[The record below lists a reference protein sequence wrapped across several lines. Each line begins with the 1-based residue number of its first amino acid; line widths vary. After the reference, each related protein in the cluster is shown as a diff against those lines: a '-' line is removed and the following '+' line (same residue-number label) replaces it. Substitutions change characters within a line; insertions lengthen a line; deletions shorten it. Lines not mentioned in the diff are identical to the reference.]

1 VRGALSET
9 HYVTENAELVT
20 YASNKGSIL
29 PALFPQTVIDVAR
42 FDMEIKE
49 SANFQQA
56 VQKRR
61 GIFTTRES
69 YEDPL
74 ALGNTLLECCED

>member
-42 FDMEIKE
+42 FDMEIE
-49 SANFQQA
+49 EPANFKQA

-69 YEDPL
+69 YENPL